1 MKIVKKVLLGI
12 FMLLAFTSCS
22 LLFPDS
28 GPEVSTVNSAASFTR
43 AQKRIAIV
51 NGTDYIRRKVADQL
65 SNRGWKVS
73 GAMTGK
79 ETFAIYFDQ
88 LDERTT
94 TTKSRTEYY
103 DGYGGYK
110 GSGPTSTSVTKENFG
125 YVSVYDL
132 RTNKRLYVYDITG
145 DSEDRIIKGIITAID
160 KLEENMR

>member
-1 MKIVKKVLLGI
+1 MKIIKKGLLFVLMI
-12 FMLLAFTSCS
+12 FAFTSCS
-22 LLFPDS
+22 LLFPES
-28 GPEVSTVNSAASFTR
+28 EPEVSTVNSVASFTR
-43 AQKRIAIV
+43 AQKSIAIV

-110 GSGPTSTSVTKENFG
+110 GSGPTSTSITKENFG

>member
-1 MKIVKKVLLGI
+1 MKIIKKGLLFVLMI
-12 FMLLAFTSCS
+12 FAFTSCS
-22 LLFPDS
+22 LLFPES
-28 GPEVSTVNSAASFTR
+28 EPEVSTVNSVASFTR

-65 SNRGWKVS
+65 SNRDWIVS

>member
-1 MKIVKKVLLGI
+1 MKIIKKGLLFVLMI
-12 FMLLAFTSCS
+12 FAFTSCS
-22 LLFPDS
+22 LLFPES
-28 GPEVSTVNSAASFTR
+28 EPEVSTVNSVASFTR

-88 LDERTT
+88 LDEI
-94 TTKSRTEYY
+94 TTKTESRTEYY

>member
-1 MKIVKKVLLGI
+1 MKIIKKGLLFVLMI
-12 FMLLAFTSCS
+12 FAFTSCS
-22 LLFPDS
+22 LLFPES
-28 GPEVSTVNSAASFTR
+28 EPEVSTVNTPRTFTR
-43 AQKRIAIV
+43 AQKRVAIV

-103 DGYGGYK
+103 DSYGGYK

>member
-1 MKIVKKVLLGI
+1 MKIIKKCLM
-12 FMLLAFTSCS
+12 FMLMIFAFTSCS
-22 LLFPDS
+22 LLFPES
-28 GPEVSTVNSAASFTR
+28 EPEVSTVNSAASFTR

>member
-1 MKIVKKVLLGI
+1 MKIIKKGLLFVLMI
-12 FMLLAFTSCS
+12 FAFTSCS
-22 LLFPDS
+22 LLFPES
-28 GPEVSTVNSAASFTR
+28 EPEVSTVNSVASFTR

-51 NGTDYIRRKVADQL
+51 NGTDYIRRKVTDQL

-79 ETFAIYFDQ
+79 ETFAIYFDK

>member
-1 MKIVKKVLLGI
+1 MKIIKKGLL
-12 FMLLAFTSCS
+12 FMLMIFAFTSCS
-22 LLFPDS
+22 LLFPES
-28 GPEVSTVNSAASFTR
+28 EPEVSTVNTPRSFTR

-110 GSGPTSTSVTKENFG
+110 GSGSTSTSVTKENFG

-132 RTNKRLYVYDITG
+132 RTNKRIYVYDITG
-145 DSEDRIIKGIITAID
+145 DSEDRIIKGIIAAMD
-160 KLEENMR
+160 KVEENMI

>member
-1 MKIVKKVLLGI
+1 MKIIKRGLLFVL
-12 FMLLAFTSCS
+12 MLFILTSCS
-22 LLFPDS
+22 LLFPES
-28 GPEVSTVNSAASFTR
+28 EPEVTSVNSASSFTR

-103 DGYGGYK
+103 DGYGSYK

>member
-1 MKIVKKVLLGI
+1 MKILKRILLLMCMI
-12 FMLLAFTSCS
+12 FAFTSCS

-28 GPEVSTVNSAASFTR
+28 EPYVTAVSSPSSFTR

-145 DSEDRIIKGIITAID
+145 DSEDRIIKGIIMAID
-160 KLEENMR
+160 ELEENMR

>member
-1 MKIVKKVLLGI
+1 MFVLMI
-12 FMLLAFTSCS
+12 FAFTSCS
-22 LLFPDS
+22 LLFPES
-28 GPEVSTVNSAASFTR
+28 EPEVSTVNSAASFTR

>member
-1 MKIVKKVLLGI
+1 MKILKRILLLMCMI
-12 FMLLAFTSCS
+12 FAFTSCS

-28 GPEVSTVNSAASFTR
+28 EPYVTAVSSPSSFTR

>member
-1 MKIVKKVLLGI
+1 MKIIKKGLLFVL
-12 FMLLAFTSCS
+12 MLFAFTSCS
-22 LLFPDS
+22 LLFPES
-28 GPEVSTVNSAASFTR
+28 EPEVSTVNSVASFTR
-43 AQKRIAIV
+43 AQKSIAIV

>member
-1 MKIVKKVLLGI
+1 MKIIKKGLLFVL
-12 FMLLAFTSCS
+12 MLFAFTSCS
-22 LLFPDS
+22 LLFPES
-28 GPEVSTVNSAASFTR
+28 EPEVSTVNSVASFTR

-110 GSGPTSTSVTKENFG
+110 GSGPTSTSVRKENFG

-145 DSEDRIIKGIITAID
+145 DSEDRIIKGIIMAID
-160 KLEENMR
+160 ELEENMR

>member
-1 MKIVKKVLLGI
+1 MKIIKKGLLFVLMI
-12 FMLLAFTSCS
+12 FAFTSCS
-22 LLFPDS
+22 LLFPES
-28 GPEVSTVNSAASFTR
+28 EPEVSTVNTPRSFTR
-43 AQKRIAIV
+43 AQKRVAIV

-110 GSGPTSTSVTKENFG
+110 GSGPTSTSVRKENFG

-145 DSEDRIIKGIITAID
+145 DSEDRIIKGIIMAID
-160 KLEENMR
+160 ELEENMR

>member
-1 MKIVKKVLLGI
+1 MKIIKKCLM
-12 FMLLAFTSCS
+12 FMLMIFAFTSCS
-22 LLFPDS
+22 LLFPES
-28 GPEVSTVNSAASFTR
+28 EPEVSTVNTPQSFTR
-43 AQKRIAIV
+43 AQKRVAIV

-110 GSGPTSTSVTKENFG
+110 GSGPTSTSVRKENFG

-145 DSEDRIIKGIITAID
+145 DSEDRIIKGIIMAID
-160 KLEENMR
+160 ELEENMR